1 MAGPSRSGY
10 DHAMIT
16 ALPQILLTAAFPGE
30 DIGAAFGED
39 SAPDRRVQPEPEA
52 LALQP
57 DPAIDTAL
65 ITGASSGIGRALAR
79 EFARHGHS
87 LVIVAPVEGELNAL
101 AASLERDYGVSVCAI
116 AKDLTQEN
124 ATQEVF
130 EAARGQGFRV
140 DILVNNAGR
149 GRRGLFWENSLDRDL
164 DTIRLNI
171 EAVLRLTRLFLP
183 PMLRRHHG
191 RILNTASLASF
202 EPGPHLAVYHATKA
216 FVLSLSESLA
226 TELKG
231 TGVTLTALCPGAT
244 DTDFFPKAGMVDTP
258 AFQEGS
264 LMAPRLVAEAAYA
277 AVMRGDRLCIPGAM
291 NKVAAARD
299 RLTTEEA
306 QAEKNRRLYSDTD
319 PAQRKREPGEVRA
332 REEARHS
339 TE

>member
-1 MAGPSRSGY
+1 MAPPPRLKYARG
-10 DHAMIT
+10 MIT
-16 ALPQILLTAAFPGE
+16 ALPQILLTEAFPEEDVGAPHGE
-30 DIGAAFGED
+30 TL
-39 SAPDRRVQPEPEA
+39 SQPEASA
-52 LALQP
+52 LHP
-57 DPAIDTAL
+57 DPTIDTAL

-87 LVIVAPVEGELNAL
+87 LVIVAPVQAELTAL
-101 AASLERDYGVSVCAI
+101 AAALEREYGVSVCSI

-124 ATQEVF
+124 AAKEVY
-130 EAARGQGFRV
+130 EAALGEGFRV
-140 DILVNNAGR
+140 DILVNNAGV
-149 GRRGLFWENSLDRDL
+149 GRRGRFWENTLECDL
-164 DTIRLNI
+164 EMMRLNI

-191 RILNTASLASF
+191 RILNTASIAGF

-231 TGVTLTALCPGAT
+231 SGVTLTALCPGAT

-258 AFQEGS
+258 AFQEAA
-264 LMAPRLVAEAAYA
+264 LMAPRLVAEAAYI

-291 NKVAAARD
+291 NKVAVAKD
-299 RLTTEEA
+299 RLTSEEA

-319 PAQRKREPGEVRA
+319 PAKRKREPGEVRA

-339 TE
+339 SE